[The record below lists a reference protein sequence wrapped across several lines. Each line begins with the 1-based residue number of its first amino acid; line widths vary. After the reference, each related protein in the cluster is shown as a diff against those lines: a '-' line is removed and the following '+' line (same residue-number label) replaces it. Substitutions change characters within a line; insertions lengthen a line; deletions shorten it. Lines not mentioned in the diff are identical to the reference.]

1 MEFLES
7 VVKSMKEQ
15 EVREFR
21 YFLNRHP
28 QSGTGENAGIRRD
41 ITLLELLRKNIH
53 NKENQDFSKQLYG
66 NQDRNAY
73 HQLRNRLRKS
83 LEEFIFFE
91 SSRKGGEYEIR
102 KQLEIARFFFQRR
115 EFPQALNA
123 IHKAEVLAQDDQQF
137 AELENVYN
145 LMISFATQI
154 PDINLGDTI
163 QKRKANQI
171 KLEKQLHYLYIH
183 ADIRKILENENTFS
197 SHIDVDYALNKVMMQ
212 HGIREE
218 DPDHAGLWL
227 EITALV
233 SEVLIRKNLKSV
245 LEQYLV
251 LKHHEFNERG
261 VFSSAGNGNKLR
273 MLWQIAGLMY
283 CNKRF
288 DSLEKFL
295 FELKHET
302 SKLHDYYPGLGEKVR
317 FIEAVAAIR
326 TRQFSRCKQIL
337 DQLNPVAIP
346 NTWLL
351 WAKALL
357 AAEEKDIALAVQYL
371 HQIDLQANVN
381 LNTDYFLLSIDCIR
395 LNHNLLPDFNLVEA
409 KNQLNTRFE
418 SWLSHNPNCG
428 YATRWRVATHDA
440 LPDLS
445 ISKLPEAGSIGFLI
459 LQA

>member
-1 MEFLES
+1 
-7 VVKSMKEQ
+7 MKEQ

-28 QSGTGENAGIRRD
+28 QTGTGDNTGMRRD

-73 HQLRNRLRKS
+73 HQLRNRLKKS

-91 SSRKGGEYEIR
+91 SSKKGGEYDIR
-102 KQLEIARFFFQRR
+102 KQLEIARFFFQKK
-115 EFPQALNA
+115 EFSQTLNA
-123 IHKAEVLAQDDQQF
+123 IYKAEALAIDDQQF
-137 AELENVYN
+137 AELENIYN
-145 LMISFATQI
+145 LMISFAAQI
-154 PDINLGDTI
+154 PEINLGDTI

-171 KLEKQLHYLYIH
+171 KLEKHLHYLYVH

-197 SHIDVDYALNKVMMQ
+197 SHIDVDYALNKIMAQ

-218 DPDHAGLWL
+218 DPDHAGLWI
-227 EITALV
+227 EITTLV
-233 SEVLIRKNLKSV
+233 SEVLIRKNLKAL

-251 LKHHEFNERG
+251 LKHHEFNEKG

-302 SKLHDYYPGLGEKVR
+302 AKLHDYYPGLSEKVR

-326 TRQFSRCKQIL
+326 THQFSRCKQIL
-337 DQLNPVAIP
+337 EQLNPAAVP
-346 NTWLL
+346 NNWLL
-351 WAKALL
+351 WANALL
-357 AAEEKDIALAVQYL
+357 AAEENDIVPAVQYL
-371 HQIDLQANVN
+371 HQLDLQANVN
-381 LNTDYFLLSIDCIR
+381 LNTDFFLLSIDCIR
-395 LNHNLLPDFNLVEA
+395 LNYKLLPDYNLADA
-409 KNQLNTRFE
+409 KNQINSHFE
-418 SWLSHNPNCG
+418 SWILHNPNCG
-428 YATRWRVATHDA
+428 YVTRWRAATHDA